1 MTIAFIVG
9 LLSGGILFGGML
21 ASLSG
26 DLKEISTQLEDFT
39 PSLTTRIYDVHGKL
53 IGEFFTERREYA
65 RLDEIPLLLQKAF
78 IASEDQN
85 FYQHPGVDPS
95 GILRALWQNLLNL
108 RVVEGGSTITQQL
121 SRSRFLDNRRNL
133 ERKIKE
139 ALLALLLERRYTK
152 DEILEAYLNQIYLG
166 HGVYGVKAAARLYFG
181 KDLENLNL
189 AEMAMLAGVARSPS
203 YFSPYVD
210 FAAAQR
216 QERRALRRMLECG
229 FITQEEFDK
238 AFSTPIVLS
247 GLEKRTSVC
256 PYFLDY
262 LIKELRTSFEDQQIF
277 SGGLKVYT
285 TLDADLQ
292 KVANEALEES
302 GYQGAIL
309 CIDPKNGHIRA
320 MVGGRSYEESKF
332 NRATQAHRQPGS
344 TFKPFIYAAALDS
357 GFTPST
363 VLVDEPLEFPN
374 GWKPQNYERI
384 FRGPMTLREALEKS
398 VNIIGIKLLR
408 EVGVDKVIQYAKRMG
423 IQSTLRRDLSLALGT
438 SELTLLELT
447 TAYCAFANG
456 GMVPEPVAILRV
468 EDAEGHVFYERKPMV
483 RRALSPETAYIM
495 ARLLEGVIERGTG
508 RRAALGRP
516 VAGKTG
522 TTEDFIDA
530 WFVGFTPDLVCGV
543 FLGNDD
549 RKPLGPQKTGGI
561 IATPLFA
568 QVMKEALKDIPSHDF
583 TRPEGVVEIKVCVK
597 TGLLP
602 SPSCKTVV
610 LPFKRGTTPET
621 TCTSCPQSTTAGSPL
636 SLQVLPLQAG
646 QDESPEREDDCAK
659 TRG

>member
-1 MTIAFIVG
+1 MRKKGAQKTLFPVLSFILG
-9 LLSGGILFGGML
+9 LLAGSIVFGGVL
-21 ASLSG
+21 LSFSG
-26 DLKEISTQLEDFT
+26 DFENLSTQLEDFT
-39 PSLTTRIYDVHGKL
+39 PSLTTRVYDIRGRL

-65 RLDEIPLLLQKAF
+65 RLEEIPPLLQKAF

-85 FYQHPGVDPS
+85 FYRHPGVDLS

-139 ALLALLLERRYTK
+139 VLLALILERRYTK

-166 HGVYGVKAAARLYFG
+166 HGVYGVRTAARLYFG
-181 KDLENLNL
+181 KDLRELNL
-189 AEMAMLAGVARSPS
+189 AEMAMLAGIARSPS
-203 YFSPYVD
+203 HFSPYID
-210 FAAAQR
+210 LAAAQR
-216 QERRALRRMLECG
+216 QQRRVLRRMLECG
-229 FITQEEFDK
+229 FITKEDYEK
-238 AFSTPIVLS
+238 ALSTPLVLS
-247 GLEKRTSVC
+247 GLERRASIC

-262 LIKELRTSFEDQQIF
+262 LLKELRTRFEDQHIF

-285 TLDADLQ
+285 TLDADVQ
-292 KVANEALEES
+292 KVANEALARS

-309 CIDPKNGHIRA
+309 CIDPKNGYIKA

-398 VNIIGIKLLR
+398 VNIIGIKLLQ
-408 EVGVDKVIQYAKRMG
+408 ETGVDKVIQYAKRMG

-438 SELTLLELT
+438 SEVTLLELT
-447 TAYCAFANG
+447 TAYAAFANG

-468 EDAEGHVFYERKPMV
+468 EDMEGRILYKATPALRK
-483 RRALSPETAYIM
+483 ALSPETAYIM
-495 ARLLEGVIERGTG
+495 ARLLQGVVERGTG
-508 RRAALGRP
+508 RRAAIGRP

-561 IATPLFA
+561 IAAPIFA
-568 QVMKEALKDIPSHDF
+568 HVMQEALKNVPPHDF
-583 TRPEGVVEIKVCVK
+583 SRPEGVVEIAVCAK

-602 SPSCKTVV
+602 SPSCTTVY
-610 LPFKRGTTPET
+610 LPYKRGTTPQAV
-621 TCTSCPQSTTAGSPL
+621 CTSCP
-636 SLQVLPLQAG
+636 
-646 QDESPEREDDCAK
+646 
-659 TRG
+659 

>member
-1 MTIAFIVG
+1 
-9 LLSGGILFGGML
+9 
-21 ASLSG
+21 
-26 DLKEISTQLEDFT
+26 
-39 PSLTTRIYDVHGKL
+39 
-53 IGEFFTERREYA
+53 
-65 RLDEIPLLLQKAF
+65 
-78 IASEDQN
+78 
-85 FYQHPGVDPS
+85 
-95 GILRALWQNLLNL
+95 
-108 RVVEGGSTITQQL
+108 TITQQL

-139 ALLALLLERRYTK
+139 VLLALILERRYTK

-166 HGVYGVKAAARLYFG
+166 HGVYGVRTAARLYFG
-181 KDLENLNL
+181 KDLRELNL
-189 AEMAMLAGVARSPS
+189 AEMAMLAGIARSPS
-203 YFSPYVD
+203 HFSPYID
-210 FAAAQR
+210 LAAAQR
-216 QERRALRRMLECG
+216 QQRRVLRRMLECG
-229 FITQEEFDK
+229 FITKEDYEK
-238 AFSTPIVLS
+238 ALSTPLVLS
-247 GLEKRTSVC
+247 GLERRASIC

-262 LIKELRTSFEDQQIF
+262 LLKELRTRFEDQHIF

-285 TLDADLQ
+285 TLDADVQ
-292 KVANEALEES
+292 KVANEALARS

-309 CIDPKNGHIRA
+309 CIDPKNGYIKA

-398 VNIIGIKLLR
+398 VNIIGIKLLQ
-408 EVGVDKVIQYAKRMG
+408 ETGVDKVIQYAKRMG

-438 SELTLLELT
+438 SEVTLLELT
-447 TAYCAFANG
+447 TAYAAFANG

-468 EDAEGHVFYERKPMV
+468 EDMEGRILYKATPALRK
-483 RRALSPETAYIM
+483 ALSPETAYIM
-495 ARLLEGVIERGTG
+495 ARLLQGVVERGTG
-508 RRAALGRP
+508 RRAAIGRP

-561 IATPLFA
+561 IAAPIFA
-568 QVMKEALKDIPSHDF
+568 HVMQEALKNVPPHDF
-583 TRPEGVVEIKVCVK
+583 SRPEGVVEIAVCAK

-602 SPSCKTVV
+602 SPSCTTVY
-610 LPFKRGTTPET
+610 LPYKRGTTPQAV
-621 TCTSCPQSTTAGSPL
+621 CTSCP
-636 SLQVLPLQAG
+636 
-646 QDESPEREDDCAK
+646 
-659 TRG
+659 

>member
-1 MTIAFIVG
+1 MAETMRRGNRKNTRFLALAFIAG
-9 LLSGGILFGGML
+9 LLAGGVLLGGML
-21 ASLSG
+21 LPFSE
-26 DLKEISTQLEDFT
+26 DLKTISTRLEDFT
-39 PSLTTRIYDVHGKL
+39 PSLTTRVYDIRGRL

-65 RLDEIPLLLQKAF
+65 RLEEIPPLLQKAF

-85 FYQHPGVDPS
+85 FFRHPGVDLF

-121 SRSRFLDNRRNL
+121 SRSRFLDNRRSI

-139 ALLALLLERRYTK
+139 FLLALLLERRYTK
-152 DEILEAYLNQIYLG
+152 EEILEAYLNQIYLG

-181 KDLENLNL
+181 KDLTDLTL
-189 AEMAMLAGVARSPS
+189 AEMAMLVGVARSPS
-203 YFSPYVD
+203 YFSPYID
-210 FAAAQR
+210 FSAAQK
-216 QERRALRRMLECG
+216 QKRRVLRRMLECG
-229 FITQEEFDK
+229 FITQEEFEQ
-238 AFSTPIVLS
+238 ALSTPIVLS
-247 GLEKRTSVC
+247 GLEKRASLC

-262 LIKELRTSFEDQQIF
+262 LLKELRTTFEDWQIF
-277 SGGLKVYT
+277 SGGLKIYT
-285 TLDADLQ
+285 TLDADIQ
-292 KVANEALEES
+292 RVANEALKES

-309 CIDPKNGHIRA
+309 CIDPTNGYIKA

-332 NRATQAHRQPGS
+332 NRATQAYRQPGS

-357 GFTPST
+357 GFTPSS

-398 VNIIGIKLLR
+398 VNIIGIKLLQ
-408 EVGVDKVIQYAKRMG
+408 EVGIDKVIQYARKMG
-423 IQSTLRRDLSLALGT
+423 IRSNLRRDLSLALGT
-438 SELTLLELT
+438 SELTLFELT
-447 TAYCAFANG
+447 TAYSAFANG
-456 GMVPEPVAILRV
+456 GMVPEPLAILRV
-468 EDAEGHVFYERKPMV
+468 EDTAGHVLYEKTPVV
-483 RRALSPETAYIM
+483 RRALSPDTAYIM
-495 ARLLEGVIERGTG
+495 ARLLQGVIERGTG
-508 RRAALGRP
+508 RRAAIGRP

-561 IATPLFA
+561 IAAPLFA
-568 QVMKEALKDIPSHDF
+568 RVMKEALKVTPPHDF
-583 TRPEGVVEIKVCVK
+583 SRPEGVVEVAVCLK

-610 LPFKRGTTPET
+610 LPFKRGTAPQTV
-621 TCTSCPQSTTAGSPL
+621 CTSCP
-636 SLQVLPLQAG
+636 
-646 QDESPEREDDCAK
+646 
-659 TRG
+659 

>member
-1 MTIAFIVG
+1 MAHIIPAKTGTMRKKGSRKASLFALSFTLG
-9 LLSGGILFGGML
+9 LAIGGIVFCGASFLLFK
-21 ASLSG
+21 
-26 DLKEISTQLEDFT
+26 DLQGISTQLESFT
-39 PSLTTRIYDVHGKL
+39 PSLTTRIYDLNGKL

-65 RLDEIPLLLQKAF
+65 RLEEIPPLLQKAF

-85 FYQHPGVDPS
+85 FYQHPGVDPL
-95 GILRALWQNLLNL
+95 GIFRAMWQNFLNL

-133 ERKIKE
+133 ERKVKE
-139 ALLALLLERRYTK
+139 ALLALILERKYTK

-181 KDLENLNL
+181 KELQDLNL

-210 FAAAQR
+210 LAAAQR
-216 QERRALRRMLECG
+216 QKRRVLRRMLECG
-229 FITQEEFDK
+229 FITKEDYEE
-238 AFSTPIVLS
+238 AVATPVVLS
-247 GLEKRTSVC
+247 GLERRASIC

-262 LIKELRTSFEDQQIF
+262 LIKELRANGFEDQQIF
-277 SGGLKVYT
+277 SGGLKVHT
-285 TLDADLQ
+285 TLDADIQ
-292 KVANEALEES
+292 KIANDVLAKS

-309 CIDPKNGHIRA
+309 CIDPKNGYIKA

-332 NRATQAHRQPGS
+332 NRATQAYRQPGS

-398 VNIIGIKLLR
+398 VNIIGIKLLQ
-408 EVGVDKVIQYAKRMG
+408 ETGIDKVIQYAKRMG
-423 IQSTLRRDLSLALGT
+423 IRSPLRRDLSLALGT
-438 SELTLLELT
+438 SEVTLLELT
-447 TAYCAFANG
+447 TAYAAFANS
-456 GMVPEPVAILRV
+456 GMVPEPMAILRV
-468 EDAEGHVFYERKPMV
+468 EDAEGRILYERTPTL

-495 ARLLEGVIERGTG
+495 ARLLQGVVERGTG
-508 RRAALGRP
+508 RRAAIGRP

-561 IATPLFA
+561 IAAPIFA
-568 QVMKEALKDIPSHDF
+568 QVMKEALKNVPPHDF
-583 TRPEGVVEIKVCVK
+583 TRPEGIVEVEVCAK

-602 SPSCKTVV
+602 SPSCKKLT
-610 LPFKRGTTPET
+610 LPFKRGTAPDTL
-621 TCTSCPQSTTAGSPL
+621 CTSCP
-636 SLQVLPLQAG
+636 
-646 QDESPEREDDCAK
+646 
-659 TRG
+659 

>member
-1 MTIAFIVG
+1 MRKKGAQKTLFPVLSFILG
-9 LLSGGILFGGML
+9 LLAGSIVFGGVL
-21 ASLSG
+21 LSFSG
-26 DLKEISTQLEDFT
+26 DFENLSTQLEDFT
-39 PSLTTRIYDVHGKL
+39 PSLTTRVYDIRGRL

-65 RLDEIPLLLQKAF
+65 RLEEIPLLLQKAF

-85 FYQHPGVDPS
+85 FYRHPGVDLS

-139 ALLALLLERRYTK
+139 VLLALILERRYTK

-166 HGVYGVKAAARLYFG
+166 HGVYGVRTAARLYFG
-181 KDLENLNL
+181 KDLRELNL
-189 AEMAMLAGVARSPS
+189 AEMAMLAGIARSPS
-203 YFSPYVD
+203 HFSPYID
-210 FAAAQR
+210 LAAAQR
-216 QERRALRRMLECG
+216 QQRRVLRRMLECG
-229 FITQEEFDK
+229 FITKEDYEK
-238 AFSTPIVLS
+238 ALSTPLVLS
-247 GLEKRTSVC
+247 GLERRASIC

-262 LIKELRTSFEDQQIF
+262 LLKELRTRFEDQHIF

-285 TLDADLQ
+285 TLDADVQ
-292 KVANEALEES
+292 KVANEALARS

-309 CIDPKNGHIRA
+309 CIDPKNGYIKA

-398 VNIIGIKLLR
+398 VNIIGIKLLQ
-408 EVGVDKVIQYAKRMG
+408 ETGVDKVIQYAKRMG

-438 SELTLLELT
+438 SEVTLLELT
-447 TAYCAFANG
+447 TAYAAFANG

-468 EDAEGHVFYERKPMV
+468 EDMEGRILYKATPALRK
-483 RRALSPETAYIM
+483 ALSPETAYIM
-495 ARLLEGVIERGTG
+495 ARLLQGVVERGTG
-508 RRAALGRP
+508 RRATIGRP

-561 IATPLFA
+561 IAAPIFA
-568 QVMKEALKDIPSHDF
+568 HVMQEALKNVPPHDF
-583 TRPEGVVEIKVCVK
+583 SRPEGVVEIAVCAK

-602 SPSCKTVV
+602 SPSCTTVY
-610 LPFKRGTTPET
+610 LPYKRGTTPQAV
-621 TCTSCPQSTTAGSPL
+621 CTSCP
-636 SLQVLPLQAG
+636 
-646 QDESPEREDDCAK
+646 
-659 TRG
+659 

>member
-1 MTIAFIVG
+1 MRKKRSRKISLFALSFTLG
-9 LLSGGILFGGML
+9 LAIGGIVFCGASFLFFK
-21 ASLSG
+21 
-26 DLKEISTQLEDFT
+26 DLQGISTQLESFT
-39 PSLTTRIYDVHGKL
+39 PSLTTRIYDLNGKL

-65 RLDEIPLLLQKAF
+65 RLEEIPPLLQKAF

-85 FYQHPGVDPS
+85 FYQHPGIDPL
-95 GILRALWQNLLNL
+95 GILRAMWQNLLNF

-133 ERKIKE
+133 ERKVKE
-139 ALLALLLERRYTK
+139 ALLALILERKYTK

-181 KDLENLNL
+181 KELKDLNL
-189 AEMAMLAGVARSPS
+189 AEMAMLAGIARSPS

-210 FAAAQR
+210 LAAAQR
-216 QERRALRRMLECG
+216 QKRRVLRRMLECG
-229 FITQEEFDK
+229 FITKEEYEE
-238 AFSTPIVLS
+238 AVATPVVLS
-247 GLEKRTSVC
+247 GLERRASIC

-262 LIKELRTSFEDQQIF
+262 LIKELRANGFEDQQIF

-285 TLDADLQ
+285 TLDTDIQ
-292 KVANEALEES
+292 KIANDALAKS

-309 CIDPKNGHIRA
+309 CIDPKNGYIKA
-320 MVGGRSYEESKF
+320 MVGGRNYEESKF
-332 NRATQAHRQPGS
+332 NRATQAYRQPGS

-398 VNIIGIKLLR
+398 VNIIGIKLLQ
-408 EVGVDKVIQYAKRMG
+408 ETGIDKVIQYAKRMG
-423 IQSTLRRDLSLALGT
+423 IRSPLRRDLSLALGT
-438 SELTLLELT
+438 SEVTLLELT
-447 TAYCAFANG
+447 TAYAAFANS
-456 GMVPEPVAILRV
+456 GMVPEPMAILRV
-468 EDAEGHVFYERKPMV
+468 EDAEGRILYERTPTL

-495 ARLLEGVIERGTG
+495 ARLLQGVVERGTG
-508 RRAALGRP
+508 RRAAIGRP
-516 VAGKTG
+516 VGGKTG

-561 IATPLFA
+561 IAAPIFA
-568 QVMKEALKDIPSHDF
+568 QVMKEALKNVPPHDF
-583 TRPEGVVEIKVCVK
+583 TQPEGIVEVEVCAK

-602 SPSCKTVV
+602 SPSCKKLA
-610 LPFKRGTTPET
+610 LPFKRGTAPSTL
-621 TCTSCPQSTTAGSPL
+621 CTSCP
-636 SLQVLPLQAG
+636 
-646 QDESPEREDDCAK
+646 
-659 TRG
+659 

>member
-1 MTIAFIVG
+1 MRRGKLQRTSFFALFFLLG
-9 LLSGGILFGGML
+9 LAAGGIIFGGL
-21 ASLSG
+21 FISFFR
-26 DLKEISTQLEDFT
+26 DFQTISTQLEDFT
-39 PSLTTRIYDVHGKL
+39 PSLTTRIYDIRGRL

-65 RLDEIPLLLQKAF
+65 RLNEIPLLLQKAF

-85 FYQHPGVDPS
+85 FYQHPGVDLL

-133 ERKIKE
+133 ERKVKE
-139 ALLALLLERRYTK
+139 VLLALILERRYTK

-166 HGVYGVKAAARLYFG
+166 HGVYGVKTAARLYFG
-181 KDLENLNL
+181 KDLKDLNL

-210 FAAAQR
+210 LAAAQR
-216 QERRALRRMLECG
+216 QERRVLRRMFECG
-229 FITQEEFDK
+229 FITKEEYEK
-238 AFSTPIVLS
+238 AVATPIVLS
-247 GLEKRTSVC
+247 GLERRASIC

-262 LIKELRTSFEDQQIF
+262 LLKELRTRFEDWQIF

-285 TLDADLQ
+285 TLDADIQ
-292 KVANEALEES
+292 KVANETLTRS
-302 GYQGAIL
+302 GYQGAVL
-309 CIDPKNGHIRA
+309 CIDPKNGYIKA

-332 NRATQAHRQPGS
+332 NRATQAYRQPGS

-363 VLVDEPLEFPN
+363 VLVDEPIEFPN

-398 VNIIGIKLLR
+398 VNIIGIKLLQ
-408 EVGVDKVIQYAKRMG
+408 ETGIDKVIQYARRMG
-423 IQSTLRRDLSLALGT
+423 IQSPLRRDLSLALGT
-438 SELTLLELT
+438 SEVTLLELT
-447 TAYCAFANG
+447 TAYAAFANG
-456 GMVPEPVAILRV
+456 GMVPEPIAILRV
-468 EDAEGHVFYERKPMV
+468 EDAEGHVLYEQTPNL

-508 RRAALGRP
+508 RRAAIGRP
-516 VAGKTG
+516 AGGKTG

-561 IATPLFA
+561 IAAPIFA
-568 QVMKEALKDIPSHDF
+568 QVMKEALKDVPPHDF
-583 TRPEGVVEIKVCVK
+583 TRPEGIVEIEVCAK

-602 SPSCKTVV
+602 SPSCTTVT
-610 LPFKRGTTPET
+610 LPFKRGTTPKT
-621 TCTSCPQSTTAGSPL
+621 ICTSCP
-636 SLQVLPLQAG
+636 
-646 QDESPEREDDCAK
+646 
-659 TRG
+659 

>member
-1 MTIAFIVG
+1 MRKKRIRKKPLFMLSFLLG
-9 LLSGGILFGGML
+9 LVAGGIIFGGMF
-21 ASLSG
+21 LSFSE
-26 DLKEISTQLEDFT
+26 DFQSISTQLEDFT
-39 PSLTTRIYDVHGKL
+39 PSLTTRIYDLHGRL

-65 RLDEIPLLLQKAF
+65 QLEEIPLLLQKAF

-85 FYQHPGVDPS
+85 FYEHPGVDLF

-139 ALLALLLERRYTK
+139 TLLALLLERRYTK
-152 DEILEAYLNQIYLG
+152 DELLEAYLNQIYLG
-166 HGVYGVKAAARLYFG
+166 HGVYGVKTAARLYFG
-181 KDLENLNL
+181 KDLKDLNL

-203 YFSPYVD
+203 HFSPYVD
-210 FAAAQR
+210 LSAAQR
-216 QERRALRRMLECG
+216 QERRVLRRMLECG
-229 FITQEEFDK
+229 FITQEEYEK
-238 AFSTPIVLS
+238 AMSTPIVLS
-247 GLEKRTSVC
+247 GLERRASIC

-262 LIKELRTSFEDQQIF
+262 LIKELRTHFEDQQIF

-285 TLDADLQ
+285 TLDADIQ
-292 KVANEALEES
+292 KIANEALARS

-309 CIDPKNGHIRA
+309 CIDPQNGYIKA

-332 NRATQAHRQPGS
+332 NRATQAYRQPGS

-398 VNIIGIKLLR
+398 VNIIGIKLLQ
-408 EVGVDKVIQYAKRMG
+408 ETGIDKVIQYAKRMG
-423 IQSTLRRDLSLALGT
+423 IRSTLRRDLSLALGT
-438 SELTLLELT
+438 SEVTLLELT
-447 TAYCAFANG
+447 TAYAAFANG
-456 GMVPEPVAILRV
+456 GMVPEPIAILRV
-468 EDAEGHVFYERKPMV
+468 EDTEGRVLYEQKPV
-483 RRALSPETAYIM
+483 LRRALSPETAYIM
-495 ARLLEGVIERGTG
+495 ARLLQSVVERGTA
-508 RRAALGRP
+508 RRAAIGRP

-522 TTEDFIDA
+522 TTEDFVDA
-530 WFVGFTPDLVCGV
+530 WFIGFTPDLVCGV

-561 IATPLFA
+561 IAAPIFA
-568 QVMKEALKDIPSHDF
+568 QVMKEALKDVPPRDF
-583 TRPEGVVEIKVCVK
+583 TRPEGIIEVAVCAK

-602 SPSCKTVV
+602 SPSCTTVI
-610 LPFKRGTTPET
+610 LPFKQGTAPRTI
-621 TCTSCPQSTTAGSPL
+621 CTSCP
-636 SLQVLPLQAG
+636 
-646 QDESPEREDDCAK
+646 
-659 TRG
+659 

>member
-1 MTIAFIVG
+1 MRRKRIRKKPLFVLSFLLG
-9 LLSGGILFGGML
+9 LVAGGIIFSGMF
-21 ASLSG
+21 LSFSV
-26 DLKEISTQLEDFT
+26 DFRSISTQLEGFT
-39 PSLTTRIYDVHGKL
+39 PSLTTRIYDFHGRL

-65 RLDEIPLLLQKAF
+65 RLEEIPPLLQKAF

-85 FYQHPGVDPS
+85 FYKHPGVDLF
-95 GILRALWQNLLNL
+95 GILRALWQNLLSL

-139 ALLALLLERRYTK
+139 TLLALVLERRYTK
-152 DEILEAYLNQIYLG
+152 DELLEAYLNQIYLG
-166 HGVYGVKAAARLYFG
+166 HGVYGVKTAARLYFG
-181 KDLENLNL
+181 KDLKDLNL
-189 AEMAMLAGVARSPS
+189 AEMAMLAGIARSPS
-203 YFSPYVD
+203 HFSPYVD
-210 FAAAQR
+210 LSAAQR
-216 QERRALRRMLECG
+216 QERRVLRRMLECG
-229 FITQEEFDK
+229 FITQEEYEK
-238 AFSTPIVLS
+238 AVSTPIVLS
-247 GLEKRTSVC
+247 GLERRASIC

-262 LIKELRTSFEDQQIF
+262 LIKELRAHFEDQQIF

-285 TLDADLQ
+285 TLDADIQ
-292 KVANEALEES
+292 KIANEALARS

-309 CIDPKNGHIRA
+309 CIDPQNGYIKA
-320 MVGGRSYEESKF
+320 MVGGKSYEESKF
-332 NRATQAHRQPGS
+332 NRATQAYRQPGS

-398 VNIIGIKLLR
+398 VNIIGIKLLQ
-408 EVGVDKVIQYAKRMG
+408 ETGIDKVIQYAKRMG
-423 IQSTLRRDLSLALGT
+423 IRSTLRRDLSLALGT
-438 SELTLLELT
+438 SEVTLLELT
-447 TAYCAFANG
+447 TAYAAFANG
-456 GMVPEPVAILRV
+456 GMVPEPIAILRV
-468 EDAEGHVFYERKPMV
+468 EDTEGHVLYEQKPV
-483 RRALSPETAYIM
+483 LRRALSPETAYIM
-495 ARLLEGVIERGTG
+495 ARLLQSVVERGTA
-508 RRAALGRP
+508 RRAAIGRP

-561 IATPLFA
+561 IAAPIFA
-568 QVMKEALKDIPSHDF
+568 QVMKEALKNVPPRDF
-583 TRPEGVVEIKVCVK
+583 PRPEGVIEVAVCAK

-602 SPSCKTVV
+602 SPSCTAIT
-610 LPFKRGTTPET
+610 LPFKQGTAPRTI
-621 TCTSCPQSTTAGSPL
+621 CTSCP
-636 SLQVLPLQAG
+636 
-646 QDESPEREDDCAK
+646 
-659 TRG
+659 